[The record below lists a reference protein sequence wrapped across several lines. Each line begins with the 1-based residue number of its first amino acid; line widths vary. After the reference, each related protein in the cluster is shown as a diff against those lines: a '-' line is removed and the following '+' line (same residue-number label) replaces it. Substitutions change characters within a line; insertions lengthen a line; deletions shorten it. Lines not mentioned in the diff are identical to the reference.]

1 MFKKKNNQPII
12 NNNDEEPKH
21 KLIEDVTLTQKTI
34 NVLKGINHFTNLWNL
49 SLKYC
54 HFHDD
59 QAASELLKPL
69 ASFAYLGTLDLSY
82 TDMTFKWLQHYI
94 RPLSIQHLKLYGIP
108 SFSFDDS
115 QCKGFLIYCLPNVW
129 MINDQFISFSERRHW
144 HRYFSPSAAALS
156 ATADTHHFINK
167 NNYVNPTNINN
178 GGGGQYSLYV
188 RMHYIN
194 PDNSYVPTSEQDDK
208 FEKLGDI
215 ESLKKEE
222 YSYFYNNNPI
232 NPNEDS
238 VMSKLYDEN
247 ENDNNKSK
255 SKKLWSNKAKLLLS
269 NMPKTFYM
277 PMEQDKWRIKI
288 LTHQFYLQLIEEN
301 EGTEMEQFYRN
312 NDILEH
318 VLIHDSNIYYDNKIS
333 VKDKTLMYT
342 EYRIIL
348 LIILFG
354 SLLPEFPKDVI
365 QKGLEYFFAKENDE
379 IYEPFINNPD
389 AYVNS
394 KLAEED
400 NNRKNGEHKHYWVEE
415 PTSPLLWSDKLI
427 LFFLQLLISRIELE
441 SESAS
446 SFQNSNETA
455 LIDKKTLSIMK
466 LYIYNQSLNNLNNN
480 DYTIYGSY
488 AYVKKTQQIYLAMFN
503 LRLIQ
508 LLTFIPKDMVFLK
521 NFQALYNIYAKAILL
536 MIPISYLE
544 TSDYNFFMSEEE
556 MINYLRD
563 DKDSIKQQE
572 IEKKKFELEMNIEKK
587 KQKLSDYNNKSQ
599 PYVNKYKLKLNNILR
614 KKVGSLLMKSSKFD
628 RLFNTTLDIHSR
640 AVELRYYLNN
650 SIMHVYEAEENYDA
664 INDLVAERELMI
676 KGNKVFFNTVEVSLV
691 EEIKMEETPVV
702 VSEQARPSSA
712 TSSTQSVTNA
722 PRSLSKNMSHI
733 SNATTDNKMKNHT
746 LRRRHSMKSSGSINR
761 YELAKQRSANISR
774 ASLLSAAS
782 SSILSNLRNMEEEIP
797 PKKGPL
803 FLKKN
808 ISSLLDKSLLDDT
821 KLLNNIYAINET
833 IMNNP
838 KTVKSKEKIER
849 EREREKEKEKE
860 KVKNKIDNE
869 MDKNKDSSETTR
881 INSTKM
887 RREIEKEEE
896 RNNIF
901 NFMINDKKDINDNNS
916 NVNISNNKL
925 AEDIKVNKGKV
936 INGSMNHLKNNIGN
950 SNNNKNNN
958 NSTKVMDNKEKTS
971 LKSLLNQSQMKS
983 TEKMTEESNENEKR
997 TEIGTVGYEES
1008 KNEENENSRSTNNN
1022 EDEGEEKKKDE
1033 EKENNEKKRIGMDP
1047 DKIKKL
1053 LELDEKRYNDENIS
1067 SIYITK
1073 DREIYNNEE
1082 DLEIDEN
1089 AYDNINEDDNDDND
1103 DDDDDDSHSN
1113 NEFLNVVQDNYT
1125 ISQDFSICNTLTNK
1139 SKKKKTTILNPNVY
1153 PVKTDEE
1160 SDKEKSE
1167 DDELINYILSYTDI
1181 AKNRIQ
1187 NNQIQNQ
1194 NQHKQKQEQE
1204 QEQSTANAANSISYH
1219 ISRMPITGSA
1229 RNYIK
1234 KKKKKIK

>member
-1 MFKKKNNQPII
+1 
-12 NNNDEEPKH
+12 
-21 KLIEDVTLTQKTI
+21 
-34 NVLKGINHFTNLWNL
+34 
-49 SLKYC
+49 
-54 HFHDD
+54 
-59 QAASELLKPL
+59 
-69 ASFAYLGTLDLSY
+69 
-82 TDMTFKWLQHYI
+82 
-94 RPLSIQHLKLYGIP
+94 
-108 SFSFDDS
+108 
-115 QCKGFLIYCLPNVW
+115 
-129 MINDQFISFSERRHW
+129 
-144 HRYFSPSAAALS
+144 
-156 ATADTHHFINK
+156 
-167 NNYVNPTNINN
+167 
-178 GGGGQYSLYV
+178 
-188 RMHYIN
+188 
-194 PDNSYVPTSEQDDK
+194 
-208 FEKLGDI
+208 
-215 ESLKKEE
+215 
-222 YSYFYNNNPI
+222 
-232 NPNEDS
+232 
-238 VMSKLYDEN
+238 
-247 ENDNNKSK
+247 
-255 SKKLWSNKAKLLLS
+255 
-269 NMPKTFYM
+269 
-277 PMEQDKWRIKI
+277 
-288 LTHQFYLQLIEEN
+288 
-301 EGTEMEQFYRN
+301 MEQFYRN

-389 AYVNS
+389 AY
-394 KLAEED
+394 
-400 NNRKNGEHKHYWVEE
+400 
-415 PTSPLLWSDKLI
+415 
-427 LFFLQLLISRIELE
+427 
-441 SESAS
+441 
-446 SFQNSNETA
+446 
-455 LIDKKTLSIMK
+455 TLSIMK

-997 TEIGTVGYEES
+997 TEIGT
-1008 KNEENENSRSTNNN
+1008 N
-1022 EDEGEEKKKDE
+1022 
-1033 EKENNEKKRIGMDP
+1033 
-1047 DKIKKL
+1047 L
-1053 LELDEKRYNDENIS
+1053 
-1067 SIYITK
+1067 
-1073 DREIYNNEE
+1073 
-1082 DLEIDEN
+1082 
-1089 AYDNINEDDNDDND
+1089 
-1103 DDDDDDSHSN
+1103 
-1113 NEFLNVVQDNYT
+1113 
-1125 ISQDFSICNTLTNK
+1125 C
-1139 SKKKKTTILNPNVY
+1139 ILCF
-1153 PVKTDEE
+1153 
-1160 SDKEKSE
+1160 
-1167 DDELINYILSYTDI
+1167 
-1181 AKNRIQ
+1181 
-1187 NNQIQNQ
+1187 
-1194 NQHKQKQEQE
+1194 
-1204 QEQSTANAANSISYH
+1204 
-1219 ISRMPITGSA
+1219 
-1229 RNYIK
+1229 
-1234 KKKKKIK
+1234 

>member
-1 MFKKKNNQPII
+1 
-12 NNNDEEPKH
+12 
-21 KLIEDVTLTQKTI
+21 
-34 NVLKGINHFTNLWNL
+34 
-49 SLKYC
+49 
-54 HFHDD
+54 
-59 QAASELLKPL
+59 
-69 ASFAYLGTLDLSY
+69 
-82 TDMTFKWLQHYI
+82 
-94 RPLSIQHLKLYGIP
+94 
-108 SFSFDDS
+108 
-115 QCKGFLIYCLPNVW
+115 
-129 MINDQFISFSERRHW
+129 
-144 HRYFSPSAAALS
+144 
-156 ATADTHHFINK
+156 
-167 NNYVNPTNINN
+167 
-178 GGGGQYSLYV
+178 
-188 RMHYIN
+188 
-194 PDNSYVPTSEQDDK
+194 
-208 FEKLGDI
+208 
-215 ESLKKEE
+215 
-222 YSYFYNNNPI
+222 
-232 NPNEDS
+232 
-238 VMSKLYDEN
+238 
-247 ENDNNKSK
+247 
-255 SKKLWSNKAKLLLS
+255 
-269 NMPKTFYM
+269 
-277 PMEQDKWRIKI
+277 
-288 LTHQFYLQLIEEN
+288 
-301 EGTEMEQFYRN
+301 
-312 NDILEH
+312 
-318 VLIHDSNIYYDNKIS
+318 
-333 VKDKTLMYT
+333 
-342 EYRIIL
+342 
-348 LIILFG
+348 
-354 SLLPEFPKDVI
+354 
-365 QKGLEYFFAKENDE
+365 
-379 IYEPFINNPD
+379 
-389 AYVNS
+389 
-394 KLAEED
+394 
-400 NNRKNGEHKHYWVEE
+400 
-415 PTSPLLWSDKLI
+415 
-427 LFFLQLLISRIELE
+427 
-441 SESAS
+441 
-446 SFQNSNETA
+446 
-455 LIDKKTLSIMK
+455 MK

-1234 KKKKKIK
+1234 KKKKKKMMKKLNTFYQQGESFDNSEISAPIITSLNSKRKKNK